1 MDQALESFQSQL
13 REFFAGKL
21 LSTRVSCGQII
32 LDLMPENL
40 ISVCTALRNEAQFS
54 FEQLSCIS
62 GIDYLVYGQ
71 ADWETQDTTS
81 SGFSRGV
88 SKGVYQDVEPAR
100 PARFASVC
108 HLLSMKHN
116 RRLGVCCYIPGE
128 RPRVSSLVDLWPAA
142 NWFERESFDL
152 FGILYEGHPDLRRIL
167 TDYGF
172 IGHPFRK
179 DFPLEGNV
187 EVRYDPDK
195 KRVIYQPVTIENRV
209 LVPKVIRHD
218 SRYVKDES
226 KT

>member
-81 SGFSRGV
+81 SGFSR
-88 SKGVYQDVEPAR
+88 ST
-100 PARFASVC
+100 
-108 HLLSMKHN
+108 
-116 RRLGVCCYIPGE
+116 
-128 RPRVSSLVDLWPAA
+128 SLITSP
-142 NWFERESFDL
+142 NTPS
-152 FGILYEGHPDLRRIL
+152 
-167 TDYGF
+167 
-172 IGHPFRK
+172 
-179 DFPLEGNV
+179 
-187 EVRYDPDK
+187 
-195 KRVIYQPVTIENRV
+195 
-209 LVPKVIRHD
+209 
-218 SRYVKDES
+218 
-226 KT
+226 